1 MGSKSRS
8 LRLRAAG
15 LQLSMALIFSAML
28 VGCQTSNTRLQTL
41 PRSTITNW
49 RSSPVSP
56 NRWQW
61 AYHARYPYTYIYR
74 RGRSC
79 LGDPF
84 TSESGPLP
92 EKTTDSTPGLRRPHA
107 RHLPRTTLS
116 AYKDSGVPSAPVDQS
131 STLRR
136 GGQQP
141 WAGAGSDQATLG

>member
-61 AYHARYPYTYIYR
+61 AYHASPLAVPVYVYI
-74 RGRSC
+74 
-79 LGDPF
+79 
-84 TSESGPLP
+84 
-92 EKTTDSTPGLRRPHA
+92 
-107 RHLPRTTLS
+107 
-116 AYKDSGVPSAPVDQS
+116 
-131 STLRR
+131 
-136 GGQQP
+136 
-141 WAGAGSDQATLG
+141 